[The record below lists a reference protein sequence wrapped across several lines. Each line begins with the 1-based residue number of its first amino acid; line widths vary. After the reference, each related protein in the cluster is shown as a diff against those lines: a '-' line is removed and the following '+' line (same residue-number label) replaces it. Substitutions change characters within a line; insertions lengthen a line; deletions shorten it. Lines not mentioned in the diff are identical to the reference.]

1 MAAVNREHDP
11 CRDMWDTGRD
21 GGIAGADP
29 HTPRQQAVEQLG
41 HMPDVAKV
49 RHLVDVYNTFWESLV
64 RQTDVNRD
72 GSVSRAEFWAA
83 MERQGADLD

>member
-1 MAAVNREHDP
+1 MTAVNRKHDL
-11 CRDMWDTGRD
+11 WFDTGDTDRD
-21 GGIAGADP
+21 GGIARVEPPAP
-29 HTPRQQAVEQLG
+29 CRQAVGQLG
-41 HMPDVAKV
+41 YASDPAKI

-83 MERQGADLD
+83 MERVRR